1 MKKTLIAITLA
12 TLPVAAMAEVV
23 LYGEIKAGYEVSRT
37 KWSASGNHTPY
48 QNGIVDLGRDDMP
61 ALTGS

>member
-23 LYGEIKAGYEVSRT
+23 LYGEIQTGYEVTRG
-37 KWSASGNHTPY
+37 KWSA
-48 QNGIVDLGRDDMP
+48 
-61 ALTGS
+61 